1 MIKDRGNI
9 KWTSLMLTEHREKLK
24 ELYER
29 DKDIKKPLLD
39 EQHLDRLDFLLGE
52 ALRLKANI
60 EVLYYENRRL
70 HYYQGRI
77 NLKANDLYLDDK
89 KLQPANIVD
98 ITIM

>member
-29 DKDIKKPLLD
+29 DKDIEKPVLD
-39 EQHLDRLDFLLGE
+39 EQHLERLDFLLGE
-52 ALRLKANI
+52 AVRLQANI

-70 HYYQGRI
+70 HQYEGKI
-77 NLKANDLYLDDK
+77 SLKGNGLYLDSK
-89 KLQPANIVD
+89 KLLIENIIN
-98 ITIM
+98 ITIL